1 MRVGAERRDEL
12 LCLHGQGSAG
22 ILILFLFAA
31 IAGASHAFVPVLA
44 TSASSAVVVVPAAA
58 AAAMIFVGGSCVLWE
73 EVAHEEVGSVVH
85 ESAH

>member
-44 TSASSAVVVVPAAA
+44 TSASTAVAVV